1 MPVGYRKTGGFDD
14 VGGHIEARTEAKN
27 RPGVLGNVGLEKRNL
42 HLVTALPLPMKCLD
56 KSSLAADL
64 VHCTLASR

>member
-14 VGGHIEARTEAKN
+14 MGRYIQARAQAQN
-27 RPGVLGNVGLEKRNL
+27 RPGVLGDVGLEKCNL
-42 HLVTALPLPMKCLD
+42 HYVMALRRAMKCLN
-56 KSSLAADL
+56 KSSLCADL